1 MKEELLK
8 QMEKRG
14 TESCRLL
21 NTPKEPKGFRGGPD
35 RQGLQVSAAGF
46 KPSLH
51 RLWGQARNLSG
62 TRFLCT
68 SPVDDNSTDLG

>member
-21 NTPKEPKGFRGGPD
+21 NAPKEPNDFRGDPD
-35 RQGLQVSAAGF
+35 VQGLQVSAAVF
-46 KPSLH
+46 KSSLH
-51 RLWGQARNLSG
+51 QPWGQARNLSG
-62 TRFLCT
+62 TQFLCM
-68 SPVDDNSTDLG
+68 SPVDDNITDLG